1 MALPAIIQMLKLA
14 NQDIK
19 ILHLESTDACNAACP
34 QCARETDKN
43 FNKNN
48 VHQLTIEQIKQL
60 IDENLIHKL
69 DKMFMCGTYGDPAA
83 GKNTLEI
90 YRYFRDI
97 NPTIT
102 LGMNTNGGL
111 RDTDWWVQ
119 LAGILNQPK
128 DYVVFSI
135 DGLSDTNHIYR
146 VNVNWKKVI
155 ENAKA
160 FINAGGSAH
169 WDMLVFDHNQHQVVD
184 AEKLAGTLGFKWFRA
199 KVSKRHASTPVSFLR
214 PPKGWADPIVTNG
227 PIDCYALKESSVYVS
242 AQGMIYPCCWLGY
255 NTSEHTIN
263 TFNRIQTSWSHIPL
277 SICKETCSTSNGGS
291 SFTNQWQREVAF

>member
-1 MALPAIIQMLKLA
+1 MLKLA
-14 NQDIK
+14 DQNIK
-19 ILHLESTDACNAACP
+19 ILHIEPTDACNAACP

-43 FNKNN
+43 FNKNI

-60 IDENLIHKL
+60 IDEDLIGKL

-111 RDTDWWVQ
+111 RDTDWWAQ
-119 LAGILNQPK
+119 LAGILNQTK

-146 VNVNWKKVI
+146 VNVNWNKVI

-184 AEKLAGTLGFKWFRA
+184 AEKLASTLGFKWFRA
-199 KVSKRHASTPVSFLR
+199 KVSKRHVDYPVDFLY
-214 PPKGWADPIVTNG
+214 PPKGWRDPIVVEG
-227 PIDCYALKESSVYVS
+227 KIDCHAIKESSVYIS
-242 AQGMIYPCCWLGY
+242 ARAQIYPCCWLG
-255 NTSEHTIN
+255 NNSDHILD
-263 TFNRIQTSWSHIPL
+263 TFASIKNDWEENPL
-277 SICKETCSTSNGGS
+277 DTCSKTCRTNNSGS
-291 SFTNQWQREVAF
+291 SFTNQWQREIEL